1 MASDLVGK
9 ERANSPLEDQLCTK
23 TQQIVVDP
31 TMQMKT
37 SASNSIFENRW
48 ATWKRS
54 LRATLDKG
62 RGTKSLRT
70 NLKKIKPWIGP
81 IFRFLKK
88 ILKVQHV

>member
-9 ERANSPLEDQLCTK
+9 ERANSSLEDPLCRK
-23 TQQIVVDP
+23 TQQIVVGGWIH
-31 TMQMKT
+31 MKT

-54 LRATLDKG
+54 IRATLDKG

-70 NLKKIKPWIGP
+70 NLKQIKPWIGP
-81 IFRFLKK
+81 F
-88 ILKVQHV
+88 